1 MAGCT
6 PAVGV
11 AELDD
16 KFVECGLALLSV
28 GGGMFSCA
36 DMAGEGSS
44 LREK

>member
-11 AELDD
+11 TELEER
-16 KFVECGLALLSV
+16 FEECGLALLRV